1 MWRRNLAPLTPSCL
15 ENGYGPKDIVNK
27 NFKLE
32 KSMKK
37 LIKCS
42 KSWEIIAGN
51 WGRMLNR
58 QCWEELRTFR
68 VLCNRGVIVL
78 KEGRLL
84 GWLVR

>member
-1 MWRRNLAPLTPSCL
+1 MWRLNLAPLTPSCL
-15 ENGYGPKDIVNK
+15 ENGYGPKDIFNK

-42 KSWEIIAGN
+42 KIWEIVAGD
-51 WGRMLNR
+51 WERMLNR

-68 VLCNRGVIVL
+68 EYYGTGESVVL
-78 KEGRLL
+78 KEGRLFL
-84 GWLVR
+84 G